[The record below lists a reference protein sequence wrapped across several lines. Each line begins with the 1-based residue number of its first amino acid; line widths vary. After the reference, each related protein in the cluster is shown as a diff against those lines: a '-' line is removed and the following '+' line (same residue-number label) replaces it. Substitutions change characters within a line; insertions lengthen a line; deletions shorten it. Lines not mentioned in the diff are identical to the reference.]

1 MTFKQQLDYIRS
13 KDYPLN
19 KFTRLAGLC
28 GTGIFWLILLILLAV
43 LPAASNKPKYK
54 VVQIMLSAPAPEKQS
69 QPAQAKAEP
78 AQAKAEPAQEKTQA
92 APDPAQAPAETQAKQ
107 APEAEKSAAKK
118 TPAKTQPAPA
128 PAKTKPAPSKSAP
141 APAKPK
147 SQPVKEAAPVEYARD
162 MSDGVDFNKPVEKKR
177 TNVDDV
183 WAMFEAEAS
192 SSEDNQTV
200 NKVLSENT
208 FSGSA
213 GQVDN
218 TSGGAK
224 STESR
229 SGKTSAASSSAT
241 NKTLQS
247 IEGTHGSE
255 ISKVGKQGASVSHA
269 QVNSGDF
276 TWAEGKVRNLWY
288 PASPEIKFA
297 EGNEPSMNMEV
308 KIHFTVTPKGNVV
321 SIDFPGKV
329 SFLTASQ
336 QEEVKRQISKWQ
348 FDSADYQSEADFILK
363 IVIK

>member
-54 VVQIMLSAPAPEKQS
+54 VVQIMLSAPAPEKAS
-69 QPAQAKAEP
+69 PAP
-78 AQAKAEPAQEKTQA
+78 AKAEPAQEKSQPA
-92 APDPAQAPAETQAKQ
+92 PAQTQAKQ

-128 PAKTKPAPSKSAP
+128 PAKPAPAKNAPSKSAP

-177 TNVDDV
+177 TNADDV

-255 ISKVGKQGASVSHA
+255 ISKVEKQGASVSHA

-276 TWAEGKVRNLWY
+276 TWAEGKIRKLWY

-308 KIHFTVTPKGNVV
+308 KIHFTVTPNGNVI
-321 SIDFPGKV
+321 SIEFPGRA
-329 SFLTASQ
+329 SLLTASQ
-336 QEEVKRQISKWQ
+336 QEEIKKQISKWQ

>member
-28 GTGIFWLILLILLAV
+28 GTGIFWLILLIILAV

-54 VVQIMLSAPAPEKQS
+54 VVQIMLSAPTSKKQS
-69 QPAQAKAEP
+69 QPAQT
-78 AQAKAEPAQEKTQA
+78 KAEPAQEKTQA
-92 APDPAQAPAETQAKQ
+92 APAETQAKQ

-128 PAKTKPAPSKSAP
+128 KPAPAKNAPSKPAP

-177 TNVDDV
+177 TNADDV
-183 WAMFEAEAS
+183 WAMFEAETS

-218 TSGGAK
+218 SSGGAK

-255 ISKVGKQGASVSHA
+255 ISKVEKQGASVSHA

-308 KIHFTVTPKGNVV
+308 KIHFTVTPNGNVV

-329 SFLTASQ
+329 SLLTASQ
-336 QEEVKRQISKWQ
+336 REEVKRQISKWQ

>member
-19 KFTRLAGLC
+19 KFTHLAGLC

-69 QPAQAKAEP
+69 QPAP
-78 AQAKAEPAQEKTQA
+78 AKAEPAQEKTQ
-92 APDPAQAPAETQAKQ
+92 PAQAQTQTKQ
-107 APEAEKSAAKK
+107 TPEAEKSAAKK
-118 TPAKTQPAPA
+118 TPAKTQSAPE
-128 PAKTKPAPSKSAP
+128 PAKPASAKNAPSKSAP

-162 MSDGVDFNKPVEKKR
+162 MSDGVDFNKPVEKKK
-177 TNVDDV
+177 TNADDV

-192 SSEDNQTV
+192 STEDNQTV

-218 TSGGAK
+218 TSGGVK

-255 ISKVGKQGASVSHA
+255 ISKVEKQGASVSHA

-276 TWAEGKVRNLWY
+276 TWAEGKIRNLWY

-308 KIHFTVTPKGNVV
+308 KIHFTVTPNGNVI
-321 SIDFPGKV
+321 SIEFPGRA
-329 SFLTASQ
+329 SLLTASQ
-336 QEEVKRQISKWQ
+336 QKEIKKQISKWQ

>member
-54 VVQIMLSAPAPEKQS
+54 VVQIMLSAPAPEKASPAQTKAAQEKQS
-69 QPAQAKAEP
+69 QPAQAKAET
-78 AQAKAEPAQEKTQA
+78 AQE
-92 APDPAQAPAETQAKQ
+92 
-107 APEAEKSAAKK
+107 
-118 TPAKTQPAPA
+118 KTQPAPA
-128 PAKTKPAPSKSAP
+128 KTAPAKNAPSKPAP

-147 SQPVKEAAPVEYARD
+147 SQPVKAPEPVEYARD
-162 MSDGVDFNKPVEKKR
+162 MSDGVDFNKPVEKKK
-177 TNVDDV
+177 TNADDV

-255 ISKVGKQGASVSHA
+255 ISKVEKQGASVSHA

-276 TWAEGKVRNLWY
+276 TWAEGKIRKLWY

-308 KIHFTVTPKGNVV
+308 KIHFTVTPNGNVI
-321 SIDFPGKV
+321 SIEFPGRA
-329 SFLTASQ
+329 SLLTASQ
-336 QEEVKRQISKWQ
+336 QEEIKKQISKWQ

>member
-54 VVQIMLSAPAPEKQS
+54 VVQIMLSAPAAEKAS
-69 QPAQAKAEP
+69 P

-92 APDPAQAPAETQAKQ
+92 APAETQAKQ
-107 APEAEKSAAKK
+107 AAESEKSAAKK
-118 TPAKTQPAPA
+118 APAKTQSAPEPAKPA
-128 PAKTKPAPSKSAP
+128 QAKTKP

-177 TNVDDV
+177 TNADDV
-183 WAMFEAEAS
+183 WAMFEAETS

-218 TSGGAK
+218 TSGGAQ

-255 ISKVGKQGASVSHA
+255 ISKVEKQGASVSHA

-276 TWAEGKVRNLWY
+276 TWAEGKVRKLWY

-308 KIHFTVTPKGNVV
+308 KIHFTVTPNGNVV
-321 SIDFPGKV
+321 SIEFPGKA
-329 SFLTASQ
+329 SLLTNSQ
-336 QEEVKRQISKWQ
+336 REEIKRQISKWQ

-363 IVIK
+363 IIIK

>member
-43 LPAASNKPKYK
+43 LPASSNKPKYK
-54 VVQIMLSAPAPEKQS
+54 VVQIMLSAPAAEKQS
-69 QPAQAKAEP
+69 QPAQT
-78 AQAKAEPAQEKTQA
+78 KAEPAQEKTQA
-92 APDPAQAPAETQAKQ
+92 APASAQAPAQTQAKQ
-107 APEAEKSAAKK
+107 APESEKSAAKK

-128 PAKTKPAPSKSAP
+128 PAKPAPAKNAPSKPAL

-177 TNVDDV
+177 TNADDV

-255 ISKVGKQGASVSHA
+255 ISKVEKQGASVSHA

-276 TWAEGKVRNLWY
+276 TWAEGKIRKLWY

-308 KIHFTVTPKGNVV
+308 KIHFTVTPNGNVI
-321 SIDFPGKV
+321 SIEFPGRA
-329 SFLTASQ
+329 SLLTASQ
-336 QEEVKRQISKWQ
+336 QDEIKRQISKWQ

>member
-78 AQAKAEPAQEKTQA
+78 AQEKTQ
-92 APDPAQAPAETQAKQ
+92 PAQAQTQAKQ
-107 APEAEKSAAKK
+107 AAEAEKSAAKK
-118 TPAKTQPAPA
+118 IPAKTQSAPEPAKPA
-128 PAKTKPAPSKSAP
+128 PAKNAPSKPAT

-147 SQPVKEAAPVEYARD
+147 SQPAKEAAPVEYARD

-177 TNVDDV
+177 TNADDV
-183 WAMFEAEAS
+183 WAMFEAEDS

-224 STESR
+224 STENR

-255 ISKVGKQGASVSHA
+255 ISKVEKQGASVSHA

-276 TWAEGKVRNLWY
+276 TWAEGKVRELWY
-288 PASPEIKFA
+288 PDSREIKF
-297 EGNEPSMNMEV
+297 EKGNEPSMNMEV

-321 SIDFPGKV
+321 SIEFPGRA
-329 SFLTASQ
+329 SLLTTSQ
-336 QEEVKRQISKWQ
+336 QEVVKRQIAVWQ

>member
-78 AQAKAEPAQEKTQA
+78 AQEKTQPA
-92 APDPAQAPAETQAKQ
+92 PAQTQAKQ
-107 APEAEKSAAKK
+107 TAEAEKSAAKK
-118 TPAKTQPAPA
+118 TPAKTQRAPEPAKAA
-128 PAKTKPAPSKSAP
+128 PAKNAPSKPAPAP

-177 TNVDDV
+177 TNADDV
-183 WAMFEAEAS
+183 WAMFEAEDS
-192 SSEDNQTV
+192 STEDNQTV

-224 STESR
+224 STESQ
-229 SGKTSAASSSAT
+229 SSKTSSSSASST
-241 NKTLQS
+241 KNSLEN
-247 IEGTHGSE
+247 IEATQGSSF
-255 ISKVGKQGASVSHA
+255 SKVANQGAVGSHA
-269 QVNSGDF
+269 KINSNDF
-276 TWAEGKVRNLWY
+276 TWTDGKVRELRN
-288 PASPEIKFA
+288 PKEPKINFSQD
-297 EGNEPSMNMEV
+297 NEPSMNMEV
-308 KIHFTVTPKGNVV
+308 KIHFTVTASGNV
-321 SIDFPGKV
+321 ITIEFPGKA
-329 SFLTASQ
+329 SLLTASQ
-336 QEEVKRQISKWQ
+336 QEEIKKQISKWQ

>member
-54 VVQIMLSAPAPEKQS
+54 VVQIMLSAPAAEKQS
-69 QPAQAKAEP
+69 QPAQT
-78 AQAKAEPAQEKTQA
+78 KAEPAQEKTQ
-92 APDPAQAPAETQAKQ
+92 PAPAEPQAKQ
-107 APEAEKSAAKK
+107 AAESEKSAAKK
-118 TPAKTQPAPA
+118 TPAKTQSAPATAKPA
-128 PAKTKPAPSKSAP
+128 PAKNAPSKPAPAP

-177 TNVDDV
+177 TNADDV
-183 WAMFEAEAS
+183 WAMFEAETS

-255 ISKVGKQGASVSHA
+255 ISKVEKQGASVSHA

-276 TWAEGKVRNLWY
+276 TWAEGKIRNLWY

-308 KIHFTVTPKGNVV
+308 KIHFTVTPNGNVI
-321 SIDFPGKV
+321 SIEFPGRA
-329 SFLTASQ
+329 SLLTASQ
-336 QEEVKRQISKWQ
+336 QEEIKKQISKWQ